1 MRSTGRW
8 LWLTLCC
15 HLLACAPPDAETG
28 DGIDGNDDAATAAD
42 GTADGAASDASDGT
56 DATAP
61 TDAGPDAMQPDDM
74 GIIPGEDAAALYARL
89 CAACHGPARLGG
101 VGPALDMLDDY
112 TAESLTRRIAETMP
126 PTDPTLC
133 VGDCAARIAAW
144 LLEGG
149 ADAIDCAQATP
160 TLLPRRL
167 RLLTRREYDNAVRDL
182 LWPAAAPDADA
193 ICGEATFTFPAAL
206 EPAARTV
213 HVAGTFNAWAPTLAA
228 GGLPLA
234 YDADNRRWQGTFSI
248 GEGTHRYKFVA
259 DEARW
264 HADPGNDWT
273 ENDGFGGQNSVIE
286 LGCASVAPGGRPSR
300 RLPPETRPDG
310 FPFDNHADSAQ
321 VDPVALEEYLAAA
334 ETLATQADCGG
345 DCLAL
350 LRRAFHRAPTAE
362 ETARYRALLDGP
374 GGERGFIAA
383 VLASP
388 HFLYRTE
395 LGEPAGDG
403 LWRLTGPETATAL
416 AFYLWSAPPDAALI
430 AAGEAGELDR
440 ADGIERHARRLLAD
454 PRARETIGVF
464 AEQWLGIEPLPLALR
479 ADASLDAATRDALL
493 AATRRFVSGVVFDG
507 PHTFTS
513 LLVADHT
520 WANESIARLYGI
532 NGADGID
539 AIVGPELREVPAP
552 ADRAA
557 GILGHG
563 SVLATQAHA
572 DQSSPIRRGLF
583 VRRRLLCQDLPPAPP
598 NAGGVPDVDPAATTR
613 ERFRQHTDDAFCHAC
628 HRYIDDVGFGFEGF
642 DAIGRARASENGQPI
657 DDRGDMNDVE
667 GLGTETR
674 APYQGLPAL
683 AAILAD
689 SHAARRCF
697 VTQVRRFALGAGEG
711 SPCDA
716 EALTAAFV
724 ASGDDIRELLVAVAL
739 DPAFTLRQGA
749 EQ

>member
-1 MRSTGRW
+1 MRSPSSQPGRW
-8 LWLTLCC
+8 LCLSLCC
-15 HLLACAPPDAETG
+15 LFACAPPDADTG
-28 DGIDGNDDAATAAD
+28 DGTDGIADAATTAD
-42 GTADGAASDASDGT
+42 GTAPDG
-56 DATAP
+56 
-61 TDAGPDAMQPDDM
+61 TDAGPDALQPDAMQADDM

-112 TAESLTRRIAETMP
+112 TQDALTRRIAETMP

-144 LLEGG
+144 LLDGG
-149 ADAIDCAQATP
+149 AEAIDCAETAP

-182 LWPAAAPDADA
+182 LWPGAAVDA
-193 ICGEATFTFPAAL
+193 ICGEATFTFPAAI

-213 HVAGTFNAWAPTLAA
+213 HVAGTFNGWAPTLAG

-234 YDADNRRWQGTFSI
+234 YDADNNRWQGTFTI
-248 GEGTHRYKFVA
+248 GEGMHRYKFVA

-334 ETLATQADCGG
+334 ESLAAAADCGG
-345 DCLAL
+345 DCPAL
-350 LRRAFHRAPTAE
+350 LRRAFRRAPTAE
-362 ETARYRALLDGP
+362 ETARYQALLDGP
-374 GGERGFIAA
+374 AGERGFIAA

-403 LWRLTGPETATAL
+403 LWRLTGPETASAL
-416 AFYLWSAPPDAALI
+416 AFFLWSAPPDAALI
-430 AAGEAGELDR
+430 AAGEAGELHR

-479 ADASLDAATRDALL
+479 TDAALDAATRDALL
-493 AATRRFVSGVVFDG
+493 GATRRFVSGVVFDG
-507 PHTFTS
+507 PHTFAS

-520 WANESIARLYGI
+520 WVNESIARLYGM
-532 NGADGID
+532 DDID
-539 AIVGPELREVPAP
+539 AIRGPELREVPAP
-552 ADRAA
+552 AARAA

-613 ERFRQHTDDAFCHAC
+613 ERFRQHTDDAFCYAC

-689 SHAARRCF
+689 SHAARQCF

-716 EALTAAFV
+716 EPLTAAFV
-724 ASGDDIRELLVAVAL
+724 ASGDDIRELLIAVAL